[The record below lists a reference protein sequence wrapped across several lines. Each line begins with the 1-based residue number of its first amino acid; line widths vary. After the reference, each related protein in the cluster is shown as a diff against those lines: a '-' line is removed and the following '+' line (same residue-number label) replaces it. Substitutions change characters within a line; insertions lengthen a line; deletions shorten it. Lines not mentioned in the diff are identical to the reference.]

1 MGDKTSNTIVWVN
14 EDIHCIIVACV
25 DLFNL
30 VLHTLKPDY
39 CDSNIMLKVK
49 SLIIKSASTSTK
61 ILYTFLPC
69 LGSLSYKF
77 VIISFFSEMIASS
90 DKWVSLPALVHWRE
104 ESPSKILVM
113 ASEIIPSGKFAR
125 KLRPRQYL
133 LFLIQTSS
141 GSFKYK

>member
-1 MGDKTSNTIVWVN
+1 
-14 EDIHCIIVACV
+14 
-25 DLFNL
+25 
-30 VLHTLKPDY
+30 
-39 CDSNIMLKVK
+39 MLKVK